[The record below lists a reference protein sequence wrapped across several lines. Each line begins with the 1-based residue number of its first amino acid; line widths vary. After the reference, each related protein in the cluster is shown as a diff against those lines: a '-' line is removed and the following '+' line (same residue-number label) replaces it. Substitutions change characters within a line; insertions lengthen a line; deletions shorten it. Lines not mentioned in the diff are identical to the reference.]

1 VSDHPVEAWGND
13 RASPAGVLTL
23 LILAGVSCWLGWHA
37 YRGELSRLI
46 SAAPQIEVALRP
58 QTLASAALPLPPTAP
73 SESVVIDLTASTLRA
88 QASATVEIS
97 LLPPAVKTGIPQALS
112 VATQLPPLES
122 PAPSMIPPVAP
133 APLAAAIPPAAPS
146 AVASLAPAP
155 APAAPPAAAQPLPS
169 DLINPAIEP
178 LREASARDL
187 LEAIG
192 SPPVPLSITAVG
204 GAGSAARLPSTSPAL
219 NPPAAGTE
227 EASIASASLP
237 PSVAMVPAWRHFARP
252 FDLADPRPRIAIV
265 ITKLGLLHGATQSA
279 IDKLPADVTLSF
291 SPYAKDLAGWFGQ
304 AHGLG
309 HEVMLDLP
317 MESSSGG
324 DPGPEGLLTSLSAD
338 ENLQRLAWVLGR
350 ADGYVGVAGLLGDR
364 FTASPDGLRPVL
376 SNIARHGLMFL
387 DPHQSSASVASI
399 EATRVRLPRA
409 IADLTIDDTPDRV
422 AIDAQLAE
430 LERRA
435 RVTGFAIG
443 LANGYPVTIER
454 LAEWSLGLPERNFA
468 LAPVSAIVNQQPDR

>member
-1 VSDHPVEAWGND
+1 MSDHPLEAWGGD

-23 LILAGVSCWLGWHA
+23 MILASVTCWLGWYA
-37 YRGELSRLI
+37 YRGELGRLI
-46 SAAPQIEVALRP
+46 SAAPQIEVELRP
-58 QTLASAALPLPPTAP
+58 QPPASAKLPLPPTLAI
-73 SESVVIDLTASTLRA
+73 ESVVIDLTASPPA
-88 QASATVEIS
+88 QPSATVEIS
-97 LLPPAVKTGIPQALS
+97 LLPPAAEIGIPQVPS
-112 VATQLPPLES
+112 VVTQLPPFES
-122 PAPSMIPPVAP
+122 PTPAVIPPIAP
-133 APLAAAIPPAAPS
+133 APLATAIPPAAAS
-146 AVASLAPAP
+146 TVASLAPAP
-155 APAAPPAAAQPLPS
+155 VPAAAPAAAEPVAS

-178 LREASARDL
+178 LRQASARDL

-192 SPPVPLSITAVG
+192 SPPVPLSATAVS
-204 GAGSAARLPSTSPAL
+204 GAGSAAHPPSASPAH
-219 NPPAAGTE
+219 NPPAAGTQ

-291 SPYAKDLAGWFGQ
+291 SPYAKNLAEWVGQ
-304 AHGLG
+304 AHSLG

-350 ADGYVGVAGLLGDR
+350 ADGYVGVAGLLGER
-364 FTASPDGLRPVL
+364 FMASPDELRPVL
-376 SNIARHGLMFL
+376 SSIARHGLIFL
-387 DPHQSSASVASI
+387 DPHQSSVSVASI

-409 IADLTIDDTPDRV
+409 SADLTIDDTPDRV

-435 RVTGFAIG
+435 RVAGFAVG

-454 LAEWSLGLPERNFA
+454 LAEWSLGLRERNFA